1 MMKNIFNI
9 MSAASFAGVLFMIS
23 MLAYVNIT
31 KASREERNKQYI
43 ESVVEKAVLER
54 IVEMMPLTTGKAV
67 SYTHL
72 TLPTKA

>member
-43 ESVVEKAVLER
+43 ESVVEKAVLEQIIER
-54 IVEMMPLTTGKAV
+54 MPLQTGKVA
-67 SYTHL
+67 
-72 TLPTKA
+72 K

>member
-1 MMKNIFNI
+1 MKNIFNI

-23 MLAYVNIT
+23 MLVYVNIT

-54 IVEMMPLTTGKAV
+54 IVEMMPLTTGKVA
-67 SYTHL
+67 
-72 TLPTKA
+72 K